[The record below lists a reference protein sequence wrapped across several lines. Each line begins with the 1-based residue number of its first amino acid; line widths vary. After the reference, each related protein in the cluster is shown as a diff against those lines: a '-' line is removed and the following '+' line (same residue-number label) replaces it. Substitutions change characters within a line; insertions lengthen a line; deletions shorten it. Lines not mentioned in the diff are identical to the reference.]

1 MAEVSASPHV
11 VLPDGAPSLLA
22 ADEPAPFEVYNET
35 GAAAVLLVCDHA
47 SRFIPRALAGL
58 GLGEAELCRHIAWDI
73 GIADVTRGL
82 ARRLDAPAVL
92 SHFSRLVID
101 ANRALG
107 DDTLIP
113 AASDGVAVPGNHALT
128 PLARAARIAAFHAP
142 YHAAVEQALV
152 AMMRRPSAD
161 VAAAP
166 VLVSLHSFTPV
177 MDGFERPWQV
187 GILWDHDGRMA
198 VPLMDALRARGIAV
212 GDNQPYSGH
221 DVQGYTLRRHAEAH
235 GLPNVLIE
243 VRQDLIDTH
252 HGAAEW
258 TALLG
263 DTLAGVLAGLGLRE
277 GIAGA

>member
-1 MAEVSASPHV
+1 MAEISASPDV
-11 VLPDGAPSLLA
+11 APAAGAPALLA

-35 GAAAVLLVCDHA
+35 GAAPVLLVCDHA

-58 GLGEAELCRHIAWDI
+58 GLSEAELCRHIAWDI

-82 ARRLDAPAVL
+82 ARHLDAPAVL
-92 SHFSRLVID
+92 SRFSRLVID
-101 ANRALG
+101 PNRALS

-113 AASDGVAVPGNHALT
+113 LASDGVAVPGNDALA
-128 PLARAARIAAFHAP
+128 PQARAARIAEFHAP
-142 YHAAVEQALV
+142 YHAAVERSLV
-152 AMMRRPSAD
+152 AMMRRPNAEAG
-161 VAAAP
+161 VAP

-177 MDGFERPWQV
+177 MDGFERPWHV
-187 GILWDHDGRMA
+187 GILWDHDGRLA
-198 VPLMDALRARGIAV
+198 LPLMDVLRARGIAV

-221 DVQGYTLRRHAEAH
+221 DEQGYTLRRHAEAH

-263 DTLAGVLAGLGLRE
+263 DTLVSVLAGLGLRE
-277 GIAGA
+277 GISGA